1 MATFSKSFSNNSK
14 YTLILTVTEVVNST
28 NIVNNTTDVD
38 WELKMTSGSSYFAQW
53 GISSEVVVNGE
64 TVHSQRIQQSISA
77 NSSLVIAS
85 GTKTIKHEDNGK
97 KTISCSA
104 SVSTSSEQSYL
115 PGSASVS
122 GDLTLTTIPRKSE
135 VTCPSFNAGDSTNI
149 VISKKDSSFTSTIR
163 YVFGDLSDTIA
174 TKTKET
180 VVGWTPNADDFY
192 AQFPDTKQKSGTIYC
207 DTYSGSTL
215 IGTSETS
222 FTCYAKE
229 SDCIPDISL
238 VVKDVNFATKSLTN
252 NENVI
257 IKGISDAQLLVAHT
271 TKNNATI
278 SKLIVSCGDGQKIT
292 NTLNGTL
299 YAVNSGVFT
308 ATVTDSRGFSNSTTV
323 EKTVENGLLVD
334 YVKLAITN
342 VDIGRPE
349 TTSNIIKANIK
360 GNYYNGR
367 FGQGLKKRNVQ
378 VGDDLS
384 GKTLYF
390 TFPDGFR
397 ELLNGANATIIQ
409 GSNKHIKEINYTDTG
424 EIYVGVHNGDDF
436 YSYDTTFGETILT
449 ECVMPDDFGEV
460 TEINID
466 SISYQY
472 IFVETEEDN
481 VNSLKLTYRYRETGG
496 EWSAQ
501 PVEEL
506 KTTLNVTELEEFM
519 GGDVTFN
526 LTGGTN
532 DGESYNGTI
541 PADDMPNWIKTETDA
556 EGNLIAKVYIY
567 KTGDYIELTPT
578 ISGNGFTFNGELGN
592 NFDYKKQYEFEF
604 YAEDELMYVSASDKP
619 IIVTKGISI
628 IRVGDGYVDIRGD
641 LLQNGKVFSGG
652 EDSITGDT
660 LPIGSMI
667 PYGKS
672 TAPTNWLICDGS
684 AVSRTTYAELFA
696 VIGTSYGVGD
706 GSTTFNLPNKKGRVS
721 VGLDTSDSKFNAIG
735 KTGGSATHK
744 LTVNEMPGHTHD
756 GLYWQGTKGISLNS
770 GGTSGY
776 HLQWGSGDNGE
787 ATSMVTNTRGGSK
800 AHNNLQPYEVDCW
813 IIKAFQSAGVVAEV
827 VNTESTSTTYTYSC
841 DYINGIIESG
851 SNENGSW
858 TKWADG
864 TMICAKTVEGTTSFA
879 TAWGTLYESDEIS
892 LGNYPVKFSENP
904 KVAITNHRYTGYW
917 LESHYDYGTAQAGKI
932 ILLRPNTY
940 ADATYGLDIIAF
952 GKWK

>member
-1 MATFSKSFSNNSK
+1 MATYSKSFSNNSK
-14 YTLILTVTEVVNST
+14 YTLILTVTEVPNST

-38 WELKMTSGSSYFAQW
+38 WELKMTSGSASFALW
-53 GISSEVVVNGE
+53 YVNSSVVINGE
-64 TVHSQRIQQSISA
+64 TLHSQNIQRSLSA

-85 GTKTIKHEDNGK
+85 GTKTIKHDDNGK

-104 SVSTSSEQSYL
+104 SVSTATTHSYL

-163 YVFGDLSDTIA
+163 YAFGSLSGTIA

-180 VVGWTPNADDFY
+180 VVGWTPDADDFY
-192 AQFPDTKQKSGTIYC
+192 AQFPDAKQKSGTIYC
-207 DTYSGSTL
+207 DTYSGNTL

-229 SDCIPDISL
+229 SDCTPDISL
-238 VVKDVNFATKSLTN
+238 VVKDVNFFTKSLTN

-257 IKGISDAQLLVAHT
+257 IKGMSDVQLLVAHT
-271 TKNNATI
+271 TKNKATT

-308 ATVTDSRGFSNSTTV
+308 ATVTDSRGFSNSVKV

-390 TFPDGFR
+390 TFPEGFR

-409 GSNKHIKEINYTDTG
+409 GSNKRIKEINYTDTG
-424 EIYVGVHNGDDF
+424 EIYVGVHNEDDF

-449 ECVMPDDFGEV
+449 ECAMPDDFGEV
-460 TEINID
+460 TEINTD

-496 EWSAQ
+496 EWSSQ

-506 KTTLNVTELEEFM
+506 KETLNVTELEEMM
-519 GGDVTFN
+519 GGQITFN

-532 DGESYNGTI
+532 DGETYNGTI
-541 PADDMPNWIKTETDA
+541 PGADMPDWIKTETNSD
-556 EGNLIAKVYIY
+556 GDLIAKVYIY
-567 KTGDYIELTPT
+567 KTGDYTELTPV
-578 ISGNGFTFNGELGN
+578 ISGNNFTFDGELGN

-628 IRVGDGYVDIRGD
+628 IRVGDEYVDIRGD
-641 LLQNGKVFSGG
+641 LLQNGKLLEDNYASVSFTPKYSVF
-652 EDSITGDT
+652 
-660 LPIGSMI
+660 
-667 PYGKS
+667 
-672 TAPTNWLICDGS
+672 
-684 AVSRTTYAELFA
+684 
-696 VIGTSYGVGD
+696 
-706 GSTTFNLPNKKGRVS
+706 
-721 VGLDTSDSKFNAIG
+721 
-735 KTGGSATHK
+735 
-744 LTVNEMPGHTHD
+744 
-756 GLYWQGTKGISLNS
+756 
-770 GGTSGY
+770 
-776 HLQWGSGDNGE
+776 
-787 ATSMVTNTRGGSK
+787 
-800 AHNNLQPYEVDCW
+800 
-813 IIKAFQSAGVVAEV
+813 
-827 VNTESTSTTYTYSC
+827 
-841 DYINGIIESG
+841 
-851 SNENGSW
+851 
-858 TKWADG
+858 
-864 TMICAKTVEGTTSFA
+864 
-879 TAWGTLYESDEIS
+879 EIS
-892 LGNYPVKFSENP
+892 LGEGV
-904 KVAITNHRYTGYW
+904 HTGYREQIKKAKLIVFFIHSSGSGDTQAW
-917 LESHYDYGTAQAGKI
+917 YLNTSRYGYSYYSNDYASDKGIYIRTTADGDIEVSGWKYDGSTKI
-932 ILLRPNTY
+932 GGFCVFY
-940 ADATYGLDIIAF
+940 
-952 GKWK
+952 

>member
-14 YTLILTVTEVVNST
+14 YTLILTVTEVPNST

-38 WELKMTSGSSYFAQW
+38 WELKMTSGSASFGSWYVDSTVT
-53 GISSEVVVNGE
+53 INGE
-64 TVHSQRIQQSISA
+64 TVLDNSVKTSLSA
-77 NSSLVIAS
+77 NSTLILGS
-85 GTKTIKHEDNGK
+85 GRKTIKHDDNGK
-97 KTISCSA
+97 KTISCSGSA
-104 SVSTSSEQSYL
+104 STATSQSYL

-122 GDLTLTTIPRKSE
+122 GNLTLTTIPRKSE

-163 YVFGDLSDTIA
+163 YVFGSLSDTIA

-180 VVGWTPNADDFY
+180 VVGWTPKASDFY
-192 AQFPDTKQKSGTIYC
+192 AQFPDAKQKSGIIYC
-207 DTYSGSTL
+207 DTYSGNTL

-229 SDCIPDISL
+229 SECIPAVSL
-238 VVKDVNFATKSLTN
+238 VVKDFNPATKALTN

-257 IKGISDAQLLVAHT
+257 VKGISDARLDLAYT
-271 TKNNATI
+271 LKNGATI
-278 SKLIVSCGDGQKIT
+278 KSTVISCGDGQRT
-292 NTLNGTL
+292 NAINDIL
-299 YAVNSGVFT
+299 YKVNSGVFK
-308 ATVTDSRGFSNSTTV
+308 ATVTDSRDFSKTITV

-390 TFPDGFR
+390 TFPDSFG

-409 GSNKHIKEINYTDTG
+409 GSNKRIKEINYTDTG
-424 EIYVGVHNGDDF
+424 EIYVGVHNGDNF

-460 TEINID
+460 TEINTD

-496 EWSAQ
+496 EWSSQ

-506 KTTLNVTELEEFM
+506 KQTINVTEWEEFM
-519 GGDVTFN
+519 GGDMSFN
-526 LTGGTN
+526 VEGGIN
-532 DGESYNGTI
+532 GGESYYGPI
-541 PADDMPNWIKTETDA
+541 PSDDMPSWIKTETNSD
-556 EGNLIAKVYIY
+556 GDLIAKVYIY
-567 KTGDYIELTPT
+567 KTGDYTELTPV
-578 ISGNGFTFNGELGN
+578 ISGNSFTFDGELGS

-628 IRVGDGYVDIRGD
+628 IRVGDGYVDVRGD

-652 EDSITGDT
+652 DSTPIGTIIGYDGDT
-660 LPIGSMI
+660 VPDGYIDVTT
-667 PYGKS
+667 PY
-672 TAPTNWLICDGS
+672 NWINHC
-684 AVSRTTYAELFA
+684 RFENCT
-696 VIGTSYGVGD
+696 
-706 GSTTFNLPNKKGRVS
+706 
-721 VGLDTSDSKFNAIG
+721 
-735 KTGGSATHK
+735 
-744 LTVNEMPGHTHD
+744 
-756 GLYWQGTKGISLNS
+756 LNS
-770 GGTSGY
+770 GYIYKIG
-776 HLQWGSGDNGE
+776 
-787 ATSMVTNTRGGSK
+787 R
-800 AHNNLQPYEVDCW
+800 
-813 IIKAFQSAGVVAEV
+813 VVFLKLLI
-827 VNTESTSTTYTYSC
+827 T
-841 DYINGIIESG
+841 
-851 SNENGSW
+851 
-858 TKWADG
+858 
-864 TMICAKTVEGTTSFA
+864 GTT
-879 TAWGTLYESDEIS
+879 TNDWITVVEM
-892 LGNYPVKFSENP
+892 PSELNP
-904 KVAITNHRYTGYW
+904 IGM
-917 LESHYDYGTAQAGKI
+917 YDYGQPIGKSGFWAYSYAIGSTRIAGGI
-932 ILLRPNTY
+932 SNDTVHWIEGFYICDN
-940 ADATYGLDIIAF
+940 DLDETDL
-952 GKWK
+952 

>member
-14 YTLILTVTEVVNST
+14 YTLILTVTEVPNST

-38 WELKMTSGSSYFAQW
+38 WELKMTSGSASFASW
-53 GISSEVVVNGE
+53 VVDSSVSLNGE
-64 TVHSQRIQQSISA
+64 NVFS
-77 NSSLVIAS
+77 NSVKTSLSPNSTLVLGS
-85 GTKTIKHEDNGK
+85 GRKTIKHDDNGK
-97 KTISCSA
+97 KTISCSG
-104 SVSTSSEQSYL
+104 SVSTATSQSYL

-163 YVFGDLSDTIA
+163 YIFGDLSETIA

-180 VVGWTPNADDFY
+180 VVGWTPDADDFY
-192 AQFPDTKQKSGTIYC
+192 AQFPDAKQKSGIIYC
-207 DTYSGSTL
+207 DTYSGNTL

-229 SDCIPDISL
+229 SECIPDVSL
-238 VVKDVNFATKSLTN
+238 VVKDFNPATKALTN

-257 IKGISDAQLLVAHT
+257 VKGISDARLDLAYT
-271 TKNNATI
+271 LKNGATI
-278 SKLIVSCGDGQKIT
+278 KSTVISCGDGQRT
-292 NTLNGTL
+292 NAINDIL
-299 YAVNSGVFT
+299 YKVNSGVFK
-308 ATVTDSRGFSNSTTV
+308 AIVTDSRDFSKTVTV

-334 YVKLAITN
+334 YVKLAITS
-342 VDIGRPE
+342 VDPIGRTE
-349 TTSNIIKANIK
+349 STSNVIKVNIK
-360 GNYYNGR
+360 GNYYNGN
-367 FGQGLKKRNVQ
+367 F
-378 VGDDLS
+378 S
-384 GKTLYF
+384 
-390 TFPDGFR
+390 
-397 ELLNGANATIIQ
+397 
-409 GSNKHIKEINYTDTG
+409 
-424 EIYVGVHNGDDF
+424 
-436 YSYDTTFGETILT
+436 T
-449 ECVMPDDFGEV
+449 EKA
-460 TEINID
+460 
-466 SISYQY
+466 
-472 IFVETEEDN
+472 
-481 VNSLKLTYRYRETGG
+481 NSLKLTYRYRETGG
-496 EWSAQ
+496 EWSSQ
-501 PVEEL
+501 PIEVL
-506 KTTLNVTELEEFM
+506 NQTINVTEWEEFM
-519 GGDVTFN
+519 GGDMSFN
-526 LTGGTN
+526 VEGGIN
-532 DGESYNGTI
+532 GGETYYGPI
-541 PADDMPNWIKTETDA
+541 PSDDMPNWIKTETNE
-556 EGNLIAKVYIY
+556 EGDLIANVYVY
-567 KTGDYIELTPT
+567 TTTGYTELTPT
-578 ISGNGFTFNGELGN
+578 ITENTFSFNGSLGD

-696 VIGTSYGVGD
+696 VIGTSYGAGD

-744 LTVNEMPGHTHD
+744 LTVNEMPSHKHE
-756 GLYWQGTKGISLNS
+756 GIEYDNNGNGVSLSEN
-770 GGTSGY
+770 GNTGY
-776 HLQWGSGDNGE
+776 NISWNGSGNSSRSDLQ
-787 ATSMVTNTRGGSK
+787 TSSAGGSQ
-800 AHNNLQPYEVDCW
+800 AHNNLQPYQVDCW

-827 VNTESTSTTYTYSC
+827 VNTESASTTDTYSC
-841 DYINGIIESG
+841 DYINHIVESG

-864 TMICAKTVEGTTSFA
+864 TMICTKTISGKVDLYLWVTPIYYGDVQCGKWAQTFNRLDGVSHSCDSSQAWITVYNQTKSSAGSVRFISTNNGFKDYIVRL
-879 TAWGTLYESDEIS
+879 TAI
-892 LGNYPVKFSENP
+892 
-904 KVAITNHRYTGYW
+904 
-917 LESHYDYGTAQAGKI
+917 
-932 ILLRPNTY
+932 
-940 ADATYGLDIIAF
+940 

>member
-1 MATFSKSFSNNSK
+1 MATYSKSFSNNSK
-14 YTLILTVTEVVNST
+14 YTLILTVTEVTDSKGNV
-28 NIVNNTTDVD
+28 IVDVANNTNDVD
-38 WELKMTSGSSYFAQW
+38 WELKMTSGSASFGSWYVD
-53 GISSEVVVNGE
+53 SSVVLDGEEVFSDSVK
-64 TVHSQRIQQSISA
+64 TSLSA
-77 NSSLVIAS
+77 NSTLILGS
-85 GTKTIKHEDNGK
+85 GRQPIKHDGNGK
-97 KTISCSA
+97 KTLSCKASA
-104 SVSTSSEQSYL
+104 STATTYSYL
-115 PGSASVS
+115 PGSASIDES
-122 GDLTLTTIPRKSE
+122 LTLTTIPRKSE

-163 YVFGDLSDTIA
+163 YVFGDLSNTIA
-174 TKTKET
+174 NKTKET

-192 AQFPDTKQKSGTIYC
+192 AQFPDAKQKSGIIYC
-207 DTYSGSTL
+207 DTYSGNTL

-229 SDCIPDISL
+229 SECVPDISL
-238 VVKDVNFATKSLTN
+238 VVKDVNFTTKSLTN

-257 IKGISDAQLLVAHT
+257 IKGISDAQLLVDHT
-271 TKNNATI
+271 TKNKATT

-308 ATVTDSRGFSNSTTV
+308 ATVTDSRGFSNSVKV

-390 TFPDGFR
+390 TFPEGFR

-409 GSNKHIKEINYTDTG
+409 GSNKRIKEINYTDTG

-449 ECVMPDDFGEV
+449 ECAMPDDFGEV
-460 TEINID
+460 TEINTD

-481 VNSLKLTYRYRETGG
+481 ANSLKLTYRYRETGG

-519 GGDVTFN
+519 GGDISFN

-532 DGESYNGTI
+532 DGETYYGTI
-541 PADDMPNWIKTETDA
+541 PNDNMPDWIKTETDA

-578 ISGNGFTFNGELGN
+578 ISGNSFTFDGELGD

-619 IIVTKGISI
+619 IIVTKGISV

-641 LLQNGKVFSGG
+641 LLQNG
-652 EDSITGDT
+652 
-660 LPIGSMI
+660 
-667 PYGKS
+667 
-672 TAPTNWLICDGS
+672 
-684 AVSRTTYAELFA
+684 
-696 VIGTSYGVGD
+696 
-706 GSTTFNLPNKKGRVS
+706 
-721 VGLDTSDSKFNAIG
+721 
-735 KTGGSATHK
+735 
-744 LTVNEMPGHTHD
+744 
-756 GLYWQGTKGISLNS
+756 SL
-770 GGTSGY
+770 
-776 HLQWGSGDNGE
+776 
-787 ATSMVTNTRGGSK
+787 
-800 AHNNLQPYEVDCW
+800 
-813 IIKAFQSAGVVAEV
+813 
-827 VNTESTSTTYTYSC
+827 
-841 DYINGIIESG
+841 IIESG

-879 TAWGTLYESDEIS
+879 TAWNGLYESGEIS
-892 LGNYPVKFSENP
+892 LGNYAMPFAENP
-904 KVAITNHRYTGYW
+904 KVAITNNRYTGYW
-917 LESHYDYGTAQAGKI
+917 LESHYDYGTAQAGKV
-932 ILLRPNTY
+932 ILLRPSTY
-940 ADATYGLDIIAF
+940 ANATYGLDIIAF